1 MDELIGNFQS
11 WYLALFL
18 TSARILVAFTVLP
31 MFGQRI
37 FPSMIRNGVMVT
49 IAMCVVPLTHE
60 QVKDLPLNFPYM
72 AFLISKEAVLGL
84 MLGYMMSLPFWALRG
99 AGFVMDMQRGAMSAL
114 FYSAPLSGMASPLA
128 NLFGQLAVAILFISG
143 GFLMLLE
150 VLMRSY
156 QVWPINEFIPTFR
169 PEALKVI
176 LKQLDLLLYATL
188 LISGPFIGIM
198 FLIDFGLGLVGRY
211 LPQLNIFTAAMPIKS
226 ALVFFILVIYITVI
240 ANYLHESFVSFGT
253 QLQLLD
259 TLLHERLR

>member
-1 MDELIGNFQS
+1 MDIIGDFQT

-18 TSARILVAFTVLP
+18 TSPRILVAFTVLP
-31 MFGQRI
+31 MFAQRI
-37 FPSMIRNGVMVT
+37 FPAMIRNGVMITV
-49 IAMCVVPLTHE
+49 AMCIVPLTHG
-60 QVKDLPLNFPYM
+60 QVKDVTLNFPYI
-72 AFLISKEAVLGL
+72 AFLVSKEAILGL

-128 NLFGQLAVAILFISG
+128 NLFGQLAVAILFVSG

-150 VLMRSY
+150 VLMQSY
-156 QVWPINEFIPTFR
+156 KLWPINEFIPTFN

-188 LISGPFIGIM
+188 LISGPFLGIM

-211 LPQLNIFTAAMPIKS
+211 LPQMNIFTAAMPIKS
-226 ALVFFILVIYITVI
+226 ALVFLILVIYISVI
-240 ANYLHESFVSFGT
+240 ANYLRESFVGFGT
-253 QLQLLD
+253 QLHLLD
-259 TLLHERLR
+259 TLLHERR